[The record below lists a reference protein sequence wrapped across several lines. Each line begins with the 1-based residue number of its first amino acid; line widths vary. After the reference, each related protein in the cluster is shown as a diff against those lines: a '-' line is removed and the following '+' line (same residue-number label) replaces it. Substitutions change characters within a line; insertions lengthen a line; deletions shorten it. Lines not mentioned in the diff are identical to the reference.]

1 MSRHRNLGSLAQDDD
16 YDYDDNYGSD
26 DDQYNNGPPD
36 GMSLDEENNEGYDY
50 IASQVGNQF
59 TEDEIVDALRKT
71 DYYPEEALDLLFQQ
85 HEEKQKKTQQT
96 QKPKKKKQ
104 PPPPKNK
111 TAQAPAKNVNNQP
124 AAPKKGAKEEED
136 QGNML
141 ASFGRGK
148 QVQSTQASRTLLS
161 SGRGTA
167 PMTESPITMGRGL
180 SFGRGSPI
188 LPVGRGT
195 MTGVSMGRGSSVG
208 RGMMMS
214 VGRGQTLTPQ
224 KDQEDDQEEEQ
235 EDEQIDETDN
245 DDEDDEMHQDNN
257 NSIDAIGKGP
267 VPSVFGRALVYP
279 TYPTSPDHFTRA
291 FLSSHQLTLH
301 KDASFT
307 FDEPSPDDLVLTKGK
322 SVTNKQMEN
331 EPFKPIVK
339 KEGKKPKKEKTP
351 SSTTSTTTTT
361 APPITP
367 TPVKAP
373 PQDTDTMS
381 RINVVIIGH
390 VDAGKSTLMGHLLY
404 QSGAI
409 DDKLIHKYK
418 KESQQIGKS
427 SFHYAWVMDQNE
439 EERQRGITMDV
450 GVKHFDTTNKHV
462 TILDAPGHRD
472 FIPKM
477 ITGAVQADMAI
488 LVIGSCTGEFESG
501 FKEGGQTREH
511 LILVRSLG
519 VSNILVAINKM
530 DQVEWSQE
538 RFQDIRTQLNQ
549 FMKQIGLLNEKNA
562 NVHYVPVSG
571 LQGIN
576 LRSRNG
582 PPEWYQ
588 GPCLCDVIDEF
599 QVDRDDSE
607 LTKPI
612 RMSISDVYKS
622 MSTGMTVSGKVE
634 AGTLSVGQP
643 VHVAPIK
650 ATCNVKSITRNG
662 NNQVQVA
669 YNGDNIEVGLT
680 SSAFE
685 LESTLMSGQI
695 LCDIDR
701 PIPCTNRFLG
711 RIITFDLDIPITNG
725 SSVQLHMQHMDVP
738 AVVSKMVCTMNRQL
752 EVIKK
757 KPRVLVKNSCAIVE
771 ITIIDHPICIEL
783 YNEFKSFG
791 RFMLRMGNKTAAAGV
806 VTELKRIKKN
816 KKKKVDKIAD
826 GVENVKIE

>member
-1 MSRHRNLGSLAQDDD
+1 RNLGSLAQDDD

-36 GMSLDEENNEGYDY
+36 GMSLDEENKLIDEGYDY
-50 IASQVGNQF
+50 IISQVGNQF

-124 AAPKKGAKEEED
+124 AAPK
-136 QGNML
+136 
-141 ASFGRGK
+141 
-148 QVQSTQASRTLLS
+148 
-161 SGRGTA
+161 
-167 PMTESPITMGRGL
+167 
-180 SFGRGSPI
+180 
-188 LPVGRGT
+188 
-195 MTGVSMGRGSSVG
+195 
-208 RGMMMS
+208 
-214 VGRGQTLTPQ
+214 
-224 KDQEDDQEEEQ
+224 
-235 EDEQIDETDN
+235 
-245 DDEDDEMHQDNN
+245 
-257 NSIDAIGKGP
+257 
-267 VPSVFGRALVYP
+267 
-279 TYPTSPDHFTRA
+279 
-291 FLSSHQLTLH
+291 

-757 KPRVLVKNSCAIVE
+757 KPR
-771 ITIIDHPICIEL
+771 
-783 YNEFKSFG
+783 
-791 RFMLRMGNKTAAAGV
+791 
-806 VTELKRIKKN
+806 
-816 KKKKVDKIAD
+816 
-826 GVENVKIE
+826 